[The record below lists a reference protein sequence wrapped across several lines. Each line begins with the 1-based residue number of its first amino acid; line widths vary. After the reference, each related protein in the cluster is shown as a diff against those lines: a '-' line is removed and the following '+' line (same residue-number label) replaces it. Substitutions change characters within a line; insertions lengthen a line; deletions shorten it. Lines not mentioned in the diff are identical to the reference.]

1 MTDTDAKAKL
11 IREIERAISDFGM
24 THKPG
29 LATLIAT
36 KLLRDI
42 PAILEA
48 VKQSS
53 KGRVS

>member
-1 MTDTDAKAKL
+1 MTDTDAQLKL

-36 KLLRDI
+36 RLLRDM

-48 VKQSS
+48 VKGSA